1 MEWKL
6 SPDTTTRK
14 KKFASPKSLDEVMD
28 RAKDEDTL
36 SEKVLF
42 DTLIDE
48 VQEDNDADTEHDAEA
63 R

>member
-14 KKFASPKSLDEVMD
+14 EKFASPKSIDEVMD

-48 VQEDNDADTEHDAEA
+48 LQEDNDADTEHEAEA